1 VKLNSVDAKL
11 LLIFTRPYLTKTSR
25 PMADNDLKIIL
36 PESDDVLTCPKCK
49 TANPLESN
57 FCLNCG
63 TRLHI
68 PSNSN
73 FRWTWI
79 VIVLV
84 CIAASFFYFRYQR
97 IAGPEPQKLPAE
109 IQPAETLPP
118 PKDVAEAPNKVA
130 AAQKQKDEAS
140 ALNTPSKTKIPIGT
154 VVIKDITGKIIN
166 EVPVAV
172 VGGGWVALPKQVCLG
187 GAEWTL
193 KIGPDLEVSIV
204 GGIYSDYDRIGLWRI
219 MEDFRIEGPELFPW
233 SADGQ
238 LTWLPLAALGSPEP
252 VELENPNEQGHF
264 IEGTLS
270 GDFNENGILIQQ
282 DRAVGWTFG
291 NNIEGAY
298 LWNGD
303 EGRYLS
309 PEIRVDDFYR
319 ITFANSR
326 EEELVR
332 AFAMGADYSDLERLE
347 ALANA
352 FRFAPKLS
360 DKITP
365 THLQK
370 ASVLENMK
378 KLAGTILKAGN
389 GREVANIFDSQILIE
404 AADAELLMT
413 VAQATAQSNGF
424 EAAIELAENVAD
436 GLTAVNEQD
445 LALLTKLFSD
455 LYLKWIAA
463 LFNQGNLQAAG
474 RAYRLAGRRLPDD
487 LNVHLMGVQLALAEN
502 NWAEAEELLAMK
514 EYPASLKDKV
524 QNLQNQIS
532 ELKAQEG
539 KIVIEFTPGSRQIPV
554 TAVLNRNTYQKFIV
568 DTGASMVTIPSATA
582 LELGLSI
589 DGRNP
594 MRKIFTAGGVQYAPE
609 VNLYSITIEGWEVSD
624 IKALV
629 LDIPNQPDWGLLGLN
644 YLHRFRVD
652 MNTEEGVLL
661 LEPR

>member
-1 VKLNSVDAKL
+1 
-11 LLIFTRPYLTKTSR
+11 
-25 PMADNDLKIIL
+25 MADNDLKIIL

-49 TANPLESN
+49 TANFLESN

-68 PSNSN
+68 PSGRNS
-73 FRWTWI
+73 RWAWV

-84 CIAASFFYFRYQR
+84 CMAAALYYFGHQR
-97 IAGPEPQKLPAE
+97 IAERKPQKLPAE
-109 IQPAETLPP
+109 IPSAETPLL
-118 PKDVAEAPNKVA
+118 PKDIAEAPTKGVVP
-130 AAQKQKDEAS
+130 QKQNDDTS
-140 ALNTPSKTKIPIGT
+140 AHSSPSKIKIPVGT
-154 VVIKDITGKIIN
+154 VVIKDITGKIIK

-193 KIGPDLEVSIV
+193 KIGPDLEVGIV

-219 MEDFRIEGPELFPW
+219 MEDFRIEGPELAPW

-238 LTWLPLAALGSPEP
+238 LTWLPLAALSSPEP
-252 VELENPNEQGHF
+252 VEFENPNEQGHF
-264 IEGTLS
+264 IEGTLA
-270 GDFNENGILIQQ
+270 GNFTENGILIQQ
-282 DRAVGWTFG
+282 DRVVGWTFG
-291 NNIEGAY
+291 NNIEGAFI
-298 LWNGD
+298 WNGD

-332 AFAMGADYSDLERLE
+332 AYAMGPDYSDLERLE

-352 FRFAPKLS
+352 FRIAPKLA

-365 THLQK
+365 AHLQR
-370 ASVLENMK
+370 AFAVENMK
-378 KLAGTILKAGN
+378 KLAGNALKAGN
-389 GREVANIFDSQILIE
+389 SRELADIFDTQILIE

-413 VAQATAQSNGF
+413 VARATAQSYGY
-424 EAAIELAENVAD
+424 EGAIELAQNVAD
-436 GLTAVNEQD
+436 GLSAVSERD
-445 LALLTKLFSD
+445 SALLTKTFAD
-455 LYLKWIAA
+455 LYLNWITA
-463 LFNQGNLQAAG
+463 LFNQDNLQAAW

-502 NWAEAEELLAMK
+502 NWAEAEEILAAK
-514 EYPASLKDKV
+514 EYPASLKDKI

-539 KIVIEFTPGSRQIPV
+539 KIVIEFAPGSHQIPV
-554 TAVLNRNTYQKFIV
+554 NAVLNGNTYQNFIV
-568 DTGASMVTIPSATA
+568 DTGASMVTIPSTTA
-582 LELGLSI
+582 QELGLSI

-594 MRKIFTAGGVQYAPE
+594 MRKIITAGGVQYAPE
-609 VNLYSITIEGWEVSD
+609 VSLSSITIEGWEVND

-652 MNTEEGVLL
+652 MNTDEGVLL

>member
-1 VKLNSVDAKL
+1 
-11 LLIFTRPYLTKTSR
+11 
-25 PMADNDLKIIL
+25 MADNDLKIIL
-36 PESDDVLTCPKCK
+36 PESDEVLTCPKCK

-63 TRLHI
+63 ARLHI
-68 PSNSN
+68 HSGSN
-73 FRWTWI
+73 FRWTWV

-84 CIAASFFYFRYQR
+84 CIAASLYYFGHQR
-97 IAGPEPQKLPAE
+97 IAELEPQKLPAE
-109 IQPAETLPP
+109 IPPAETPP
-118 PKDVAEAPNKVA
+118 LLKDSAEAPNKGGA
-130 AAQKQKDEAS
+130 PPKQKNETS
-140 ALNTPSKTKIPIGT
+140 ARSTSSQTKIPIGT
-154 VVIKDITGKIIN
+154 VVIKDITGKIIK

-193 KIGPDLEVSIV
+193 KIGPDLEVGIV
-204 GGIYSDYDRIGLWRI
+204 GGIYSDDDRIGLWRI
-219 MEDFRIEGPELFPW
+219 MEDFRIEGPELGPW

-238 LTWLPLAALGSPEP
+238 LTWLPLAALSSPEP
-252 VELENPNEQGHF
+252 VEFQNPNEQGHF
-264 IEGTLS
+264 IEGTLA

-282 DRAVGWTFG
+282 DRVVGWTFG
-291 NNIEGAY
+291 SNIEGAFV
-298 LWNGD
+298 WNGD
-303 EGRYLS
+303 EGRYLR

-332 AFAMGADYSDLERLE
+332 AYAMGSDYSDLERLE

-352 FRFAPKLS
+352 FRIAPKLS
-360 DKITP
+360 DKTTP
-365 THLQK
+365 AHLQR
-370 ASVLENMK
+370 APAVENMK
-378 KLAGTILKAGN
+378 KLAGNALKAGN
-389 GREVANIFDSQILIE
+389 SREVADIFDSQILIE

-413 VAQATAQSNGF
+413 VAQATAQSYGY
-424 EAAIELAENVAD
+424 EAAIELTGNVAD
-436 GLTAVNEQD
+436 GLPAVSERD
-445 LALLTKLFSD
+445 SALLARTFSEF
-455 LYLKWIAA
+455 YLNWMTN
-463 LFNQGNLQAAG
+463 LFNQGNLPAAW

-502 NWAEAEELLAMK
+502 NWAEAEEILTAK
-514 EYPASLKDKV
+514 EYPASLKDKI

-554 TAVLNRNTYQKFIV
+554 TAVLNRNTYQNFIV
-568 DTGASMVTIPSATA
+568 DTGASMVTIPSTTA
-582 LELGLSI
+582 QELGLPI

-609 VNLYSITIEGWEVSD
+609 VNLYSLTIEGWEVND

-629 LDIPNQPDWGLLGLN
+629 LDIPNQPDLGLLGLN
-644 YLHRFRVD
+644 YLHRFRMD
-652 MNTEEGVLL
+652 MNTDEGVLL

>member
-1 VKLNSVDAKL
+1 
-11 LLIFTRPYLTKTSR
+11 
-25 PMADNDLKIIL
+25 MADNDLKIIL
-36 PESDDVLTCPKCK
+36 PESDDVLTCPRCK

-68 PSNSN
+68 PSGRN
-73 FRWTWI
+73 FKWTWI
-79 VIVLV
+79 GVVLI
-84 CIAASFFYFRYQR
+84 CIAASLYYFGHQR
-97 IAGPEPQKLPAE
+97 NAEHKPQKLPAE
-109 IQPAETLPP
+109 ILPAETPLL
-118 PKDVAEAPNKVA
+118 PKDIAKPPGNGVALQKQNDA
-130 AAQKQKDEAS
+130 AATRS
-140 ALNTPSKTKIPIGT
+140 TPSKTKIPVGT
-154 VVIKDITGKIIN
+154 VVIKDISGKIIK
-166 EVPVAV
+166 EVSAAV

-193 KIGPDLEVSIV
+193 KIGPDLEVGIV
-204 GGIYSDYDRIGLWRI
+204 GGIYSDYERIGLWRI
-219 MEDFRIEGPELFPW
+219 VEDFSIEGPELAPW

-238 LTWLPLAALGSPEP
+238 LAWLPLAALNSPEP
-252 VELENPNEQGHF
+252 VEFENPNEQGHF

-282 DRAVGWTFG
+282 NRVVGWTFG
-291 NNIEGAY
+291 NNTEGAFV
-298 LWNGD
+298 WNGD
-303 EGRYLS
+303 EGRYLR

-332 AFAMGADYSDLERLE
+332 AFAMGSDYSDLERLE

-352 FRFAPKLS
+352 FRVAPKLA

-365 THLQK
+365 VQLQR
-370 ASVLENMK
+370 ASAVENMK
-378 KLAGTILKAGN
+378 KLIGDALKAGN
-389 GREVANIFDSQILIE
+389 SREVADIFDAQILIE
-404 AADAELLMT
+404 TADAELLMA
-413 VAQATAQSNGF
+413 VAQATAQSYGY
-424 EAAIELAENVAD
+424 EGAIELAGNVAD
-436 GLTAVNEQD
+436 GLPALSERDAAV
-445 LALLTKLFSD
+445 LTKTFSD
-455 LYLKWIAA
+455 LYLNWITT
-463 LFNQGNLQAAG
+463 LSSQGNLPAAW
-474 RAYRLAGRRLPDD
+474 RAYRLAVRRLPDD
-487 LNVHLMGVQLALAEN
+487 LNVYLMGVQLALAEN
-502 NWAEAEELLAMK
+502 NWAEAEEILAAK
-514 EYPASLKDKV
+514 EYPAFLNDRV

-554 TAVLNRNTYQKFIV
+554 TAVINRNTYQSFIV

-582 LELGLSI
+582 QELGLSL
-589 DGRNP
+589 DGQNP
-594 MRKIFTAGGVQYAPE
+594 MRKIITAGGVQYAPE
-609 VNLYSITIEGWEVSD
+609 VNLSSITIEGWEVND

-652 MNTEEGVLL
+652 MNSEEGVLL